1 MMTRGTY
8 PTWTNT
14 HADVVSSFHGRT
26 TAQFFDSVVCPAIKK
41 LQQNVETFQASAN
54 HLDAFRQS
62 DTEDLIVES
71 LKAFCLSL
79 HSLWERHLRS
89 LMAGVAREVF
99 NDVDLIKKCQTQ
111 RWDQLDDLFEYLRGF
126 KLQDFRA
133 FDDLDSLQL
142 LANVCRHGD
151 GPSLKRLSDKCPE
164 LWPEPYPPMVSI
176 VGEVKLDRFRVDNLC
191 ITLEMLERFSE
202 AIQSFWNQ
210 AQYIYLESIEPKHEN
225 VVKELDKMR
234 PIWNE
239 LKPS

>member
-1 MMTRGTY
+1 MMARGTY

-14 HADVVSSFHGRT
+14 YADVVSSSHGRT
-26 TAQFFDSVVCPAIKK
+26 TAEFFSSVVCPAIKK
-41 LQQNVETFQASAN
+41 LQHDVETYKASA
-54 HLDAFRQS
+54 DPIDVFRQS

-79 HSLWERHLRS
+79 HSLWERHLRA

-111 RWDQLDDLFEYLRGF
+111 RWDQLDDLFEHLRGF
-126 KLQDFRA
+126 KLKDFRA

-164 LWPEPYPPMVSI
+164 FWPEPYPPMVPIIS
-176 VGEVKLDRFRVDNLC
+176 EVKLVRFRVDNLC
-191 ITLEMLERFSE
+191 ITLELLERLSE

-210 AQYIYLESIEPKHEN
+210 THYIYLESIERKHES
-225 VVKELDKMR
+225 VVKKLDKMR

-239 LKPS
+239 PKPS